1 MKLSKRTMAKQLAS
15 RLSTKTIVDILV
27 YNVPSAELQRLMLV
41 NNLSTTTDLCEGC
54 GNIIKSWYDHE
65 VNCKLA

>member
-1 MKLSKRTMAKQLAS
+1 MKISKREMAKQLAQ
-15 RLSTKTIVDILV
+15 RLSMKTIEGILA
-27 YNVPSAELQRLMLV
+27 YNVPRAELERLMVLHS
-41 NNLSTTTDLCEGC
+41 LSMTADLCEGC